1 MKKISIAL
9 TLSLAS
15 IAAIAQDASNENKPI
30 IDSNFMA
37 ELIRISGVLLGIF
50 LFTSFFL
57 AIIRS
62 FLDSKLRNKL
72 VDKGTTETVVS
83 QLLQPLKKDNK
94 LEPFKWFA
102 ILAGIGTGL
111 SVINAT
117 QPLGLHSLAIMSF
130 SLAASFLGYY
140 FFSKKTEQ

>member
-15 IAAIAQDASNENKPI
+15 MAAIAQDSSNESNAI
-30 IDSNFMA
+30 INSAFMG

-72 VDKGTTETVVS
+72 IDKGTTETVVS

-111 SVINAT
+111 SIINAT

-140 FFSKKTEQ
+140 FFSRKTQ